1 MCFLQ
6 ELQERI
12 VYKVFSRALEKRE
25 WPRLD
30 RLKVRQLNKS
40 YKEVLDRH
48 ITRAVLT
55 ETTLWQHFNNLD
67 TVIIPHPLS
76 FNESDLVPALSL
88 IPNLKEIIF
97 REMFEYVSF
106 THTLMLNYSIKQS
119 LGHLRIKMSIHR
131 RGFIRPCLEL
141 AKLAD
146 LDVRL
151 YCNEQSEALGF
162 QSNSWVVEDVADEMA
177 DETDARLQVF
187 RGMDVSNEFLK
198 NINNEYFLQQ
208 SDSFLSLHVK
218 TIVTLPNILQL
229 LNRLL
234 VDNNTLELLV
244 FHQIGQARLS
254 AEVVEVLR
262 KARNL
267 KLVDNNTLELLVFHQ
282 IGQARLSAEVVEVL
296 RKARN
301 LKLVLATLSNQ
312 QLVDEL
318 PNVTA
323 LELQSLVY
331 EQKLPKMQNL
341 KSITIR
347 NLFKSKFGYE
357 PDLKFVNSLTQL
369 TQVHVGTHGDASFNE
384 IVDSLSSLKKL
395 KSLSLDFRGLQVD
408 SFDGL
413 LNFQDLEVL
422 FMSKVCCHSNTSFKA
437 FSHLNY
443 LLRVELVIGGKL
455 KRGESSRLKQ
465 NQSDCIEQKELTA
478 MDVSSRLSMRL
489 SKVAVKVA
497 GRYREFS
504 NNTRV

>member
-267 KLVDNNTLELLVFHQ
+267 KLV
-282 IGQARLSAEVVEVL
+282 
-296 RKARN
+296 
-301 LKLVLATLSNQ
+301 LATLSNQ